1 MGRTRT
7 RTAAATTIRIGCT
20 ISQQPLSFQV
30 HPSSASWIIEIV
42 LSKLRRLVE
51 GLVIVVPSE
60 PTPIPLSSNPHPYLQ
75 YCYDLIRN
83 SLVSS
88 SPGLL
93 SCLWLLNGT
102 SCGFTG
108 SLQAL
113 RAHCKSAHF
122 FGPQSA
128 QIECHWQGC
137 DYHKRDD
144 PTVHVMRRD
153 CMWRHTREIH
163 LGMKR
168 GT

>member
-1 MGRTRT
+1 MIPPPLTVES
-7 RTAAATTIRIGCT
+7 
-20 ISQQPLSFQV
+20 SQFGFPTQVGPSHGGYICYPIQP
-30 HPSSASWIIEIV
+30 PTN
-42 LSKLRRLVE
+42 R
-51 GLVIVVPSE
+51 PY

-75 YCYDLIRN
+75 YCYEPARN

-93 SCLWLLNGT
+93 SCLWLLDGT

-113 RAHCKSAHF
+113 RAHCESAHF

-153 CMWRHTREIH
+153 CMWHHTREIH
-163 LGMKR
+163 LG
-168 GT
+168 